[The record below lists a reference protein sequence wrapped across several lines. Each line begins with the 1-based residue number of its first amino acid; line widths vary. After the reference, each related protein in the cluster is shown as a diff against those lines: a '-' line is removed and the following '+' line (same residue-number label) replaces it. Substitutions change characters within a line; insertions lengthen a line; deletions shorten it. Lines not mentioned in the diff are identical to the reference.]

1 MAELQN
7 ARHEKFAQGIA
18 SGLSQRKA
26 YRAAFPNSVK
36 WKDTTVDNRASELAK
51 TSEVL
56 GRLEELAKRAS
67 NDAIMDAAE
76 RKEWLTHIIKS
87 AMEET
92 KDKLKAVDLLNR
104 MDGTYITK
112 VEVDANV
119 NVTDRVKE
127 VENYIKG
134 KQVSNE

>member
-26 YRAAFPNSVK
+26 YRAAFPNSAK

-56 GRLEELAKRAS
+56 GRLGELAQKAS

-87 AMEET
+87 ATEET

-134 KQVSNE
+134 KRANE

>member
-36 WKDTTVDNRASELAK
+36 WKDETVDVKASELK
-51 TSEVL
+51 KNDKVL
-56 GRLEELAKRAS
+56 VRLEELAQKAS
-67 NDAIMDAAE
+67 NDAIMDATE
-76 RKEWLTHIIKS
+76 RKEWLTKIVKS
-87 AMEET
+87 TYEET

-119 NVTDRVKE
+119 TMTDRLKE
-127 VENYIKG
+127 VEGYVKG
-134 KQVSNE
+134 KWSDG

>member
-1 MAELQN
+1 MAKLQN

-56 GRLEELAKRAS
+56 GRLEELAQKAS

-76 RKEWLTHIIKS
+76 RKEWLTKVIKS
-87 AMEET
+87 GMEET
-92 KDKLKAVDLLNR
+92 KDKLKAIDLLNR
-104 MDGTYITK
+104 MDGTYVTK

-119 NVTDRVKE
+119 NVTDKVKE

-134 KQVSNE
+134 KRSNE

>member
-36 WKDTTVDNRASELAK
+36 WKDETVDVKASELK
-51 TSEVL
+51 KNDKVL
-56 GRLEELAKRAS
+56 VRLEELAQKAS
-67 NDAIMDAAE
+67 SDAIMDATE
-76 RKEWLTHIIKS
+76 RKEWLTKIVKS
-87 AMEET
+87 TYEET

-119 NVTDRVKE
+119 TMTDRLKE
-127 VENYIKG
+127 VEGYVKG
-134 KQVSNE
+134 KWSDG

>member
-26 YRAAFPNSVK
+26 YRAAFPNSQK
-36 WKDTTVDNRASELAK
+36 WKDETVDVKASELK
-51 TSEVL
+51 KNDKVL
-56 GRLEELAKRAS
+56 VRLEELAQKSS

-76 RKEWLTHIIKS
+76 RKEWLTMVIKN

-92 KDKLKAVDLLNR
+92 KDKLKAIDLLNR

-112 VEVDANV
+112 VEVDANI
-119 NVTDRVKE
+119 NVTEKVKE

-134 KQVSNE
+134 KRSDE

>member
-36 WKDTTVDNRASELAK
+36 WKDETVDVKASELRK
-51 TSEVL
+51 NDKVL
-56 GRLEELAKRAS
+56 VRLEELAQKAS

-76 RKEWLTHIIKS
+76 RKEWLTKVIKS
-87 AMEET
+87 GMEET
-92 KDKLKAVDLLNR
+92 KDKLKAIDLLNR
-104 MDGTYITK
+104 MDGTYVTK

-119 NVTDRVKE
+119 NVTDKVRE

-134 KQVSNE
+134 KRLNE

>member
-56 GRLEELAKRAS
+56 GRLKQLAQKTS

-76 RKEWLTHIIKS
+76 RKEWLTKVIKS
-87 AMEET
+87 GIEET
-92 KDKLKAVDLLNR
+92 KDKLKAIDLLNR

-119 NVTDRVKE
+119 NVTDKVKE

-134 KQVSNE
+134 KRSNE

>member
-26 YRAAFPNSVK
+26 YRAAFPNSMK
-36 WKDTTVDNRASELAK
+36 WKDETVDVKASELK
-51 TSEVL
+51 KNDKVL
-56 GRLEELAKRAS
+56 VRLEELAQKAS
-67 NDAIMDAAE
+67 SDAIMDATE
-76 RKEWLTHIIKS
+76 RKEWLTKIVKS

-92 KDKLKAVDLLNR
+92 KDKLKAVDLLNK

-119 NVTDRVKE
+119 NMTDRLKE
-127 VENYIKG
+127 VEGYVKG
-134 KQVSNE
+134 KWSDE

>member
-26 YRAAFPNSVK
+26 YRAAFPNSAK

-56 GRLEELAKRAS
+56 GRLEELAQKAS

-76 RKEWLTHIIKS
+76 RKEWLTRIIKS
-87 AMEET
+87 GTEET

-134 KQVSNE
+134 KRSDE

>member
-1 MAELQN
+1 MAELKN

-36 WKDTTVDNRASELAK
+36 WKDETVDVKASELK
-51 TSEVL
+51 KNDKVL
-56 GRLEELAKRAS
+56 VRLEELAQKAS
-67 NDAIMDAAE
+67 SDAIMDATE
-76 RKEWLTHIIKS
+76 RKEWLTKIVKS
-87 AMEET
+87 TYEET
-92 KDKLKAVDLLNR
+92 KDKLKAVDLLNK

-119 NVTDRVKE
+119 NMTDRLKE
-127 VENYIKG
+127 VEGYVKG
-134 KQVSNE
+134 KWSDE

>member
-36 WKDTTVDNRASELAK
+36 WKDETVDVKASELK
-51 TSEVL
+51 KNDKVL
-56 GRLEELAKRAS
+56 VRLEELAQKAS
-67 NDAIMDAAE
+67 NDAIMDATE
-76 RKEWLTHIIKS
+76 RKEWLTKIVKS

-92 KDKLKAVDLLNR
+92 KDKLKAVDLLNK

-119 NVTDRVKE
+119 NMTDRLKE
-127 VENYIKG
+127 VEGYVKG
-134 KQVSNE
+134 KWSDE

>member
-26 YRAAFPNSVK
+26 YRAAFPNSVN
-36 WKDTTVDNRASELAK
+36 WKDETVDVKASELK
-51 TSEVL
+51 KNDKVL
-56 GRLEELAKRAS
+56 VRLEELAQKAS
-67 NDAIMDAAE
+67 NDAIMDATE
-76 RKEWLTHIIKS
+76 RKEWLTKIVKS
-87 AMEET
+87 TYEET

-119 NVTDRVKE
+119 TMTDRLKE
-127 VENYIKG
+127 VEGYVKG
-134 KQVSNE
+134 KWSDE

>member
-26 YRAAFPNSVK
+26 YRAAFPNSQK
-36 WKDTTVDNRASELAK
+36 WKDETVDVKASELK
-51 TSEVL
+51 KNDKVL
-56 GRLEELAKRAS
+56 VRLEELAQKSS

-76 RKEWLTHIIKS
+76 RKEWLTMVIKN

-92 KDKLKAVDLLNR
+92 KDKLKAIDLLNR

-112 VEVDANV
+112 VEVDANI
-119 NVTDRVKE
+119 NVTEKVRE

-134 KQVSNE
+134 KRSDE

>member
-18 SGLSQRKA
+18 GGLSQRKA
-26 YRAAFPNSVK
+26 YRAAFPNSQK
-36 WKDTTVDNRASELAK
+36 WKDETVDVKASQLRK
-51 TSEVL
+51 NDKVL
-56 GRLEELAKRAS
+56 IRLEELAQKSS
-67 NDAIMDAAE
+67 NDAIMDAVE
-76 RKEWLTHIIKS
+76 RKEWLTMVIKN

-92 KDKLKAVDLLNR
+92 KDKLKAVDLLNK

-112 VEVDANV
+112 VEVDANI
-119 NVTDRVKE
+119 NMTDRVRE

-134 KQVSNE
+134 KRSDE